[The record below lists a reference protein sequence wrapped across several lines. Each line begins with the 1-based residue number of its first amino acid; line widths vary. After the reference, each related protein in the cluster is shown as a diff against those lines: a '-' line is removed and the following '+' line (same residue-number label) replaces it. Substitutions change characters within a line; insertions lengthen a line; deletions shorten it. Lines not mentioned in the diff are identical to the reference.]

1 MKNRVE
7 EGLSCGVYVIQRSGV
22 EQWKGKSQRNPNNF
36 SLRNIKHEEKLI
48 VYIIF
53 SPLSTELDRGTAV
66 TTKDVAEKKV
76 KFVHSWGRRFE
87 KEIVDVEGMWE
98 NREKYLNV
106 LFFDDGSIEDFER
119 VIIKRFRYLK

>member
-1 MKNRVE
+1 
-7 EGLSCGVYVIQRSGV
+7 
-22 EQWKGKSQRNPNNF
+22 
-36 SLRNIKHEEKLI
+36 LRNIKHEEKLI

-98 NREKYLNV
+98 NREKYPNV
-106 LFFDDGSIEDFER
+106 LFLMMDQSKILSG
-119 VIIKRFRYLK
+119 L